1 MCHFCVHYNVIH
13 VSVQQIKEEMS
24 KDAQEKYAQFEIVC
38 KEKGRNRYIV
48 REFLTGKL
56 QPTW

>member
-1 MCHFCVHYNVIH
+1 MIH